1 MATLILGITFA
12 VATTALVQEIHTAHY
27 VNTLNKN
34 ITSALLR
41 QAAIDNELEAK
52 INVLEEV
59 VLALGKDISNL
70 KTTLSTRCHG
80 SFKAICVTPLTYNY
94 SEPWDKVK
102 AHIQGVWRDNNI
114 TYDLIALQQ
123 DISAISQ
130 AHLQLGGLQDLANEI
145 ESGIKALN
153 PLNWVQYFVLIG
165 VVILLVLL
173 VIFLFPCLLKC
184 LFKSVAQVKQ
194 DVFELHF
201 KNKKR
206 GPATSTAVT
215 PV

>member
-1 MATLILGITFA
+1 M
-12 VATTALVQEIHTAHY
+12 
-27 VNTLNKN
+27 
-34 ITSALLR
+34 
-41 QAAIDNELEAK
+41 
-52 INVLEEV
+52 
-59 VLALGKDISNL
+59 
-70 KTTLSTRCHG
+70 
-80 SFKAICVTPLTYNY
+80 TYNR

-102 AHIQGVWRDNNI
+102 AHLQGIWRDNNI
-114 TYDLIALQQ
+114 IHDLTALQK
-123 DISAISQ
+123 DFSAINQ
-130 AHLQLGGLQDLANEI
+130 AHLQVSGLQDLANEI

-165 VVILLVLL
+165 IVILLVLL

-184 LFKSVAQVKQ
+184 LFSSVAQVKQ